1 MFKPHK
7 RRLAAIMAHV
17 LAARIITTA
26 SPSAA
31 DAARESLGD
40 GWVRAAGYLESAVA
54 AQDALP
60 FMEPEH
66 FYLPTR
72 LCLGEA
78 LLRAGA
84 HGRARAVFEEDLGAW
99 HPGNPWAMGGV
110 RRARGGGGGRRRDRV
125 LRGVPVRGE
134 KAAKAAMPRR
144 DENRNVYLLKGTNRS
159 LLKGHS

>member
-1 MFKPHK
+1 
-7 RRLAAIMAHV
+7 MAHV

-26 SPSAA
+26 SSSAA

-78 LLRAGA
+78 LVARGGA
-84 HGRARAVFEEDLGAW
+84 RARASVFEEDLGAW

-110 RRARGGGGGRRRDRV
+110 RRAREGAVDDGGRV
-125 LRGVPVRGE
+125 LRGCSREERRPRLRRRRQ
-134 KAAKAAMPRR
+134 RR